1 MTLSLSVIIS
11 IYSVALAMVVLYL
24 IFQPR
29 LQFSRRPASSQDGH
43 INFYT
48 FGTGDLEKCI
58 SYTFRIM
65 ANQQKTYHINRQV
78 NVLCN
83 NQNPRLF
90 PTHKTGIL
98 IAR

>member
-1 MTLSLSVIIS
+1 MILSLPVIIS

-24 IFQPR
+24 IVQPR
-29 LQFSRRPASSQDGH
+29 LQLSRRSAGSPDGH

-48 FGTGDLEKCI
+48 FGTGNLEKCL

-90 PTHKTGIL
+90 PAHKSGIL